1 MAQAAGTPIPRDAD
15 PAPPA
20 AHSYNDLVGKIK
32 KAEPVGPSRPRE
44 RSPRRGDRRP
54 IEVQRREEAKVRR
67 GGGVLFPGGDGREE
81 AIAMRSKTIPKET
94 PKKGKTQEYYIGE
107 LAGKR
112 KRVSN
117 RFDREEIG
125 RRGMPNPAPGNN
137 SKRTGQKRKESLVP
151 ETPQPNRK
159 PPPKPAGRLNA
170 RKVTFTGVRE
180 VQIPAVPGANRK
192 PPRAASVQSGAPLPP
207 SNKGGNTKKKK

>member
-1 MAQAAGTPIPRDAD
+1 M
-15 PAPPA
+15 
-20 AHSYNDLVGKIK
+20 
-32 KAEPVGPSRPRE
+32 
-44 RSPRRGDRRP
+44 
-54 IEVQRREEAKVRR
+54 QRREEAKNRR

-81 AIAMRSKTIPKET
+81 AIAMRSKTIPKDT

-137 SKRTGQKRKESLVP
+137 AKRTGQKRIASGPPDAENL
-151 ETPQPNRK
+151 QPNRK

-170 RKVTFTGVRE
+170 KKVTFTGVKE

-192 PPRAASVQSGAPLPP
+192 APRAASVQSGAPLPP
-207 SNKGGNTKKKK
+207 KGNTKKK